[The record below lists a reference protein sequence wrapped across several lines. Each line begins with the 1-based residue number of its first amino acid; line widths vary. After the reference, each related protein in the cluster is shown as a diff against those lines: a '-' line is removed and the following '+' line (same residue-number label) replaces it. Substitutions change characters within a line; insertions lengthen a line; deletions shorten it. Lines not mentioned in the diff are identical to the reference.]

1 MSLRTVLVT
10 LLACAV
16 SSAQT
21 TSRNVTLLANF
32 FPNDRFSDIWGY
44 VDHATGREY
53 ALLLSRQGTY
63 VVETTNPTSPVQRG
77 YIAGSLS
84 GWSPSAWR
92 DARTYGQYAYVVTEG
107 GGGMQVINL
116 ANPNSPAFVR
126 THRPAG
132 VNWGNT
138 HNISI
143 DLATGKLYVVGT
155 SGGMHIFD
163 VAANPT
169 NPPYVG
175 SYTAEYVHDVQVR
188 EGVAFLSEIN
198 RGFLRLLDVR
208 NLPAMPQLGVIGYGA
223 AHQAWPSPDGDYV
236 AGASEAVGG
245 YVGIF
250 DVTNYASIRQVAR
263 YNFPTNP
270 YETSV
275 HNVFNRD
282 HIVHCAWYLSGY
294 VACDTS
300 DPLNP
305 VTVGHYDTFAGT
317 GVFSGAWGCYP
328 FQPSGN
334 VYLSDIMSGL
344 YVFRLR
350 GTPEHYGN
358 AVAAAPGTA
367 PEIATCGASWLGSSS
382 FALEAR
388 KAAPGSPVFF
398 FVGMNAANLAF
409 GGHTLLVDTTIGG
422 IDQATAN
429 ARGIARTR
437 IPLPNDP
444 ALDGLQL
451 HAQALVPM
459 AGAPLGI
466 AMSDGLRAELF
477 VR

>member
-1 MSLRTVLVT
+1 M
-10 LLACAV
+10 
-16 SSAQT
+16 
-21 TSRNVTLLANF
+21 
-32 FPNDRFSDIWGY
+32 
-44 VDHATGREY
+44 
-53 ALLLSRQGTY
+53 
-63 VVETTNPTSPVQRG
+63 ETTNPTSPVQRG

-92 DARTYGQYAYVVTEG
+92 DARTYGQYTYVVTEG

-116 ANPNSPAFVR
+116 ANPNSPVFVR
-126 THRPAG
+126 THRPGG

-155 SGGMHIFD
+155 AGGMHIFD

-208 NLPAMPQLGVIGYGA
+208 NLPAMPHLGVIGYGA

-263 YNFPTNP
+263 FNFPSNP
-270 YETSV
+270 YRPACTTCSTAITSSLRLV
-275 HNVFNRD
+275 PGWLRRVRHGRSRSTRSRW
-282 HIVHCAWYLSGY
+282 A
-294 VACDTS
+294 T
-300 DPLNP
+300 
-305 VTVGHYDTFAGT
+305 TDTFAGT

-350 GTPEHYGN
+350 GAPVHYGS
-358 AVAAAPGTA
+358 AVAAPSGTA
-367 PEIATCGASWLGSSS
+367 PEIATCGSKWLGSPSV
-382 FALEAR
+382 R
-388 KAAPGSPVFF
+388 
-398 FVGMNAANLAF
+398 
-409 GGHTLLVDTTIGG
+409 
-422 IDQATAN
+422 
-429 ARGIARTR
+429 ARGAQGGARFAGVLLRRHERRERCVRRAHATGTR
-437 IPLPNDP
+437 RWAASPRRPRVPAASPARASPCRTTRRSTASNSTPRPWCPSQAPRARHRDERWPARRALRALTPRAGSMTREVRTPLRVVPGV
-444 ALDGLQL
+444 A
-451 HAQALVPM
+451 AQRVRKRCTVVWRYSL
-459 AGAPLGI
+459 AGAQRVSAGS
-466 AMSDGLRAELF
+466 AAR
-477 VR
+477 